1 MNATINNNDGC
12 STIEIDEDPL
22 VEYGALS
29 VGVMTLG
36 LILLV
41 EVFRHKID
49 HEAHGRPFFQAV
61 LSGVYSERKYKQS
74 YSCDLANS

>member
-1 MNATINNNDGC
+1 MDANENGC
-12 STIEIDEDPL
+12 STAIEEDPL

-41 EVFRHKID
+41 EVIRHKID

-61 LSGVYSERKYKQS
+61 LSGVYSERKYK
-74 YSCDLANS
+74 

>member
-1 MNATINNNDGC
+1 MCLGLLSMSTQDGTD
-12 STIEIDEDPL
+12 SYQVYDEDPL
-22 VEYGALS
+22 VEYGAIS

-49 HEAHGRPFFQAV
+49 HEAQGRPFFQEV
-61 LSGVYSERKYKQS
+61 LADVYSECK
-74 YSCDLANS
+74 